1 MKRILLT
8 GTALAGGMLFAS
20 VAQAQ
25 ITVSLGGYTEFFA
38 GFYDDDSSS
47 RTNREFELETEIV
60 VRADGK
66 ADNGLLYGAKIELQ
80 NSTGGAGASGVG
92 TDEASVYL
100 GGTWGRIELGD
111 FDGAADTLKIYAPL
125 VGTEQIDGDYGDFAA
140 VTDPAS
146 GLDFGGQPAF
156 GIHIPNSGDATK
168 VMYLT
173 PRFAGFQAGVSYTPE
188 SGSEAQNVVQFKNTV
203 GYKDWIDGG
212 VNYTGTFSGF
222 SVALGATLSSAS
234 GKTATAT
241 GASLE
246 DFTAWNVGAQVGFGG
261 FLIGGGY
268 VDADDFNVPT
278 GATGADQ
285 SVWHAGVSYT
295 AGPVAVGASYMDAE
309 GYKSAGGTY
318 ASDYKAY
325 GVGAAYTLAP
335 GLVVQTEFMYID
347 EDLRTAPNAAGT
359 VSNEGYVVIVGT
371 RLDF

>member
-38 GFYDDDSSS
+38 GFYDDDSSN

-80 NSTGGAGASGVG
+80 NSTGGGGATGVG

-125 VGTEQIDGDYGDFAA
+125 VGIEQIDGDYGDFAA
-140 VTDPAS
+140 VTDPVS

-168 VMYLT
+168 AMYLT
-173 PRFAGFQAGVSYTPE
+173 PRFAGFQAGISYTPE
-188 SGSEAQNVVQFKNTV
+188 SDSQAQNVVQFKDTV
-203 GYKDWIDGG
+203 GYKDWLEGG
-212 VNYTGTFSGF
+212 VNYTGEFSGF
-222 SVALGATLSSAS
+222 SVALGATVSSAS
-234 GKTATAT
+234 GKGDAVAGTE
-241 GASLE
+241 LE

-261 FLIGGGY
+261 FLFGGGY
-268 VDADDFNVPT
+268 VDADDFNVTT
-278 GATGADQ
+278 GSTGADQ
-285 SVWHAGVSYT
+285 SVWHAGISYT

-309 GYKSAGGTY
+309 GYKGAGGTY
-318 ASDYKAY
+318 ADDYKAY

-347 EDLRTAPNAAGT
+347 EDLRAAPNSGAT
-359 VSNEGYVVIVGT
+359 VSNEGYVFILGT